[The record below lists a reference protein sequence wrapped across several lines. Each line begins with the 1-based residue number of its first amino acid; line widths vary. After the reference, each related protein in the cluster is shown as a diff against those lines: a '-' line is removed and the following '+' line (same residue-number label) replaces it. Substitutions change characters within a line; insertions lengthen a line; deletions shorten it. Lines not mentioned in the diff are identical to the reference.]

1 MSETYDSIGNQ
12 VIRNF
17 RHYIDAHRHFWLR
30 SEQKFLPPSVYELSD
45 APQPCTS
52 HASVAMS
59 SSTQQAGVS
68 STTTSSI
75 VQPSHFNVTSGTTGP
90 CDIST
95 TDEPPIPVFTDSPD
109 PSH

>member
-45 APQPCTS
+45 TPQPCTS
-52 HASVAMS
+52 HTDVPTS
-59 SSTQQAGVS
+59 SSAQLSGVS
-68 STTTSSI
+68 SSSGI
-75 VQPSHFNVTSGTTGP
+75 TQASHFSATSGTTGP
-90 CDIST
+90 CDISAT
-95 TDEPPIPVFTDSPD
+95 NEPPGPVFTDSPD